1 MVAVTILEAIAEAIG
16 AALGQAVVVIITGII
31 GGIIS
36 GITGRRVN
44 LATPAARQ
52 GSRKP
57 SVTQG
62 QGTALCVCVCV
73 CVVPGRGSGGRGAVL
88 VCMSVLTD
96 GFREV
101 CICMCKNTLV
111 AIGLV
116 HSSLVVQS
124 SD

>member
-1 MVAVTILEAIAEAIG
+1 MVAVTFLEAIAEAIG

-73 CVVPGRGSGGRGAVL
+73 RSPWTREWGEGGSP
-88 VCMSVLTD
+88 SVY
-96 GFREV
+96 E
-101 CICMCKNTLV
+101 C
-111 AIGLV
+111 A
-116 HSSLVVQS
+116 H
-124 SD
+124 